1 MAGLNF
7 NNLKVV
13 SGEGHEYSLPESV
26 RMQCVFC
33 IHEESGAAYEL
44 HTDAF
49 KPDVANRYLT
59 VKMRFAKL
67 NPQKGVVE
75 SHIIAKLYKSTEEK
89 SGGVSHQIHSD
100 SVPLERARREFKA
113 IILEAMKEKAVDIH
127 FVVREHHVKVMFRI
141 HGKIEPIEKFAYTR
155 DSVTG
160 LLGAIYGETKDS
172 NDTSFSPR
180 LRSSCTIKYDE
191 PPVSLR
197 WQTIPTGDSHGN
209 DYDVILRVTR
219 QDTGA
224 DSKIIT
230 LGELGYLDDQVELL
244 TAACNSKG
252 GIFMSGITGSGKTT
266 ALRSLMEIVRGNGET
281 KIYTVEDPIELRI
294 FGATQINVR
303 GGSMAETIKALMRA
317 DPDTIMVGEIRGKEV
332 AEAMQDVLRSG
343 HKMLTTIHASSGLGI
358 VPRLSSES
366 IGVSR
371 DTIVEPN
378 FVSCLV
384 YQYLM
389 PTLCLHCKINVS
401 DARDKVAHIEHHLF
415 HEDRYSLNPDTVF
428 VANKNGCDRCRK
440 GIAGMTICAE
450 TIRLTDEMA
459 ELLRDR
465 KDSEALRQ
473 YRLQRHAPFDD
484 PRMSGKTSYEAAI
497 YKVSQGII
505 DPNDV
510 NLMCGAM
517 SLENIVKGHYA

>member
-1 MAGLNF
+1 MALDF
-7 NNLKVV
+7 NKLKVL
-13 SGEGHEYSLPESV
+13 SGGGQEYELPESV

-33 IHEESGAAYEL
+33 VDEKGSAYEL
-44 HTDAF
+44 QTPTF
-49 KPDVANRYLT
+49 RPDVANRYLT
-59 VKMRFAKL
+59 AKMRFAKL
-67 NPQKGVVE
+67 NPQKGTVE
-75 SHIIAKLYKSTEEK
+75 GSVISKIYKVAEDK
-89 SGGVSHQIHSD
+89 GGTVSPVSAD
-100 SVPLERARREFKA
+100 SVPLERARREFLSIVIA
-113 IILEAMKEKAVDIH
+113 AMEERAVDIH
-127 FVVREHHVKVMFRI
+127 FIVREHSVKVLFRI
-141 HGKIEPIEKFAYTR
+141 NGKMERIDKFAYTR
-155 DSVTG
+155 DAITG

-172 NDTSFSPR
+172 NDQSFSPR
-180 LRSSCTIKYDE
+180 LRSSCTIKYVE

-197 WQTIPTGDSHGN
+197 WQTIPTGDAHGL
-209 DYDVILRVTR
+209 DYDVVLRVTK
-219 QDTGA
+219 QDTGSTA
-224 DSKIIT
+224 KLAT

-252 GIFMSGITGSGKTT
+252 GIFMSGVTGSGKTT
-266 ALRSLMEIVRGNGET
+266 ALRSLMQIVRGNGEI
-281 KIYTVEDPIELRI
+281 KIYTVEDPIELKI
-294 FGATQINVR
+294 FGATQINIR

-317 DPDTIMVGEIRGKEV
+317 DPDTIMVGEIRGREV

-343 HKMLTTIHASSGLGI
+343 HRMLTTIHASSALGI
-358 VPRLSSES
+358 VSRLASES

-371 DTIVEPN
+371 DTLVEPN

-389 PTLCLHCKINVS
+389 PTICPDCRISVN
-401 DARDKVAHIEHHLF
+401 DAPDKVAHLAPHLF
-415 HEDRYSLNPDTVF
+415 GEDRYSLNQDTVF
-428 VANKNGCDRCRK
+428 VKNEQGCPKCRK
-440 GIAGMTICAE
+440 GIGGMTICAE
-450 TIRLTDEMA
+450 TIRMTDEIA

-473 YRLQRHAPFDD
+473 YRLHRHAPFDQ
-484 PRMSGKTSYEAAI
+484 PSMIGKTSYETAI